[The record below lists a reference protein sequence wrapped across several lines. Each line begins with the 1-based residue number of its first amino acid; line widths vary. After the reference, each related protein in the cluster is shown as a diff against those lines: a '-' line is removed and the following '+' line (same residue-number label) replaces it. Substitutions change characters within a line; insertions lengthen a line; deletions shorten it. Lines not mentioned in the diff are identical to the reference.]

1 MNSLEKFILGSI
13 YCNNLANGSTPV
25 SIISYLKNKMD
36 LDNEFYFAKIMDLE
50 KQGYV
55 KIIKDTIDSQNSNHL
70 ICCLSGLGR
79 SKIKVVFVGGVFDLL
94 HPGHIH
100 TLKSAKSYG
109 DILVVIVA
117 TTSTALKLKKNR
129 NIYHDEVQRQEL
141 VASLSFVDLSLIGKE
156 GTLYDTV
163 SFVQPDIIAL
173 GYDQTHNEK
182 EIQKN
187 CLERGLKLSIVRLSS
202 PIPKIKSTMIKK
214 SLGNTFYDT

>member
-1 MNSLEKFILGSI
+1 MIH
-13 YCNNLANGSTPV
+13 
-25 SIISYLKNKMD
+25 MD
-36 LDNEFYFAKIMDLE
+36 TQK
-50 KQGYV
+50 
-55 KIIKDTIDSQNSNHL
+55 SNQI

-117 TTSTALKLKKNR
+117 TTATALKLKKNR

-202 PIPKIKSTMIKK
+202 PIPKIKSTDDKKK
-214 SLGNTFYDT
+214 SW

>member
-1 MNSLEKFILGSI
+1 MNSLEKFILGCI
-13 YCNNLANGSTPV
+13 YCNNLANVSNPV
-25 SIISYLKNKMD
+25 SIIPYLKNKMD

-50 KQGYV
+50 KHGYV
-55 KIIKDTIDSQNSNHL
+55 KIMNDRMDTQKSNQI
-70 ICCLSGLGR
+70 ICCLSRLGR
-79 SKIKVVFVGGVFDLL
+79 SKVKVVFVGGVFDLL

-117 TTSTALKLKKNR
+117 TTATALKLKKNR

>member
-1 MNSLEKFILGSI
+1 MNSIQKFILGSI
-13 YCNNLANGSTPV
+13 YCNNLDNVPNSN
-25 SIISYLKNKMD
+25 SILTYLENKMNLGRD
-36 LDNEFYFAKIMDLE
+36 FYLDKILNLE
-50 KQGYV
+50 RLGYV
-55 KIIKDTIDSQNSNHL
+55 KIMHKEQVLQKPTQI
-70 ICCLSGLGR
+70 ICSLSELGR

-109 DILVVIVA
+109 DVLVVVVA

-129 NIYHDEVQRQEL
+129 NIYHDEKHRREL

-163 SFVQPDIIAL
+163 SFVKPDIIAL
-173 GYDQTHNEK
+173 GYDQSHNEK

-187 CLERGLKLSIVRLSS
+187 CLERGIKLDVIRLSS
-202 PIPKIKSTMIKK
+202 PIPEIKSTLIKR
-214 SLGNTFYDT
+214 SLGNTFYEI

>member
-1 MNSLEKFILGSI
+1 MNSLEKFILGCI
-13 YCNNLANGSTPV
+13 YCNNLANVSNPV
-25 SIISYLKNKMD
+25 SIIPYLKNKMD

-50 KQGYV
+50 KHGYV
-55 KIIKDTIDSQNSNHL
+55 KIMNDRMDTQKSNQI
-70 ICCLSGLGR
+70 ICCLSRLGR
-79 SKIKVVFVGGVFDLL
+79 SKVKVVFVGGVFDLL

-117 TTSTALKLKKNR
+117 TTATALKLKKNR

-141 VASLSFVDLSLIGKE
+141 VGSLSFVDLSLIGKE

>member
-13 YCNNLANGSTPV
+13 YCNNLVNGSTPV

-55 KIIKDTIDSQNSNHL
+55 KIIKDTIDSQKSNQI

-214 SLGNTFYDT
+214 SLGSTFYDT